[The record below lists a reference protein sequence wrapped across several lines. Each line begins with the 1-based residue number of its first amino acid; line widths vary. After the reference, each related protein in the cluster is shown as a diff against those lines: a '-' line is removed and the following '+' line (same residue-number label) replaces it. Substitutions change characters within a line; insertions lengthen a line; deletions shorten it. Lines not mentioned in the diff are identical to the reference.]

1 MKMASQNILWI
12 SLTWQKD
19 NEIRNSVL
27 DLFFRYFSQVTDI
40 PKAQLESWLGHV
52 VRGFY
57 GGDSK
62 DVENSSNNVI
72 IEENCHLLHCL
83 TNFIVETSVAEEVFF
98 PKINFEKIKKK
109 NPKVK
114 FGKFNL
120 RFFFQ

>member
-1 MKMASQNILWI
+1 MASQQILWI
-12 SLTWQKD
+12 LCSISQKD
-19 NEIRNSVL
+19 HEIRNSVL
-27 DLFFRYFSQVTDI
+27 KPFFCYFSQVTDI

-83 TNFIVETSVAEEVFF
+83 TNFIVETSVAEEVFVSE
-98 PKINFEKIKKK
+98 N
-109 NPKVK
+109 
-114 FGKFNL
+114 
-120 RFFFQ
+120 

>member
-1 MKMASQNILWI
+1 
-12 SLTWQKD
+12 
-19 NEIRNSVL
+19 
-27 DLFFRYFSQVTDI
+27 
-40 PKAQLESWLGHV
+40 

-109 NPKVK
+109 NRKLNFP
-114 FGKFNL
+114 NL
-120 RFFFQ
+120 MERFFAPFFCFWTWEP

>member
-1 MKMASQNILWI
+1 MASQQILWI
-12 SLTWQKD
+12 SLTSQKD
-19 NEIRNSVL
+19 HEIRNSVL
-27 DLFFRYFSQVTDI
+27 KPFFCYFSQVTDI

-83 TNFIVETSVAEEVFF
+83 TNFIVETSVAEEVFVS
-98 PKINFEKIKKK
+98 INSF
-109 NPKVK
+109 
-114 FGKFNL
+114 
-120 RFFFQ
+120 